1 MQMLFFFLQMNSS
14 GPPQQ
19 LTRLWKKENTGGVNR
34 TVVPPP
40 RTKRVA
46 SPRAPSDTPVCGAG
60 GMEATISQSSSA
72 TVPSRWPAVIWWN
85 DFTATLSGA
94 TFPVTTCACRQP
106 LDKDH
111 ITDG

>member
-1 MQMLFFFLQMNSS
+1 MWYH
-14 GPPQQ
+14 PPEPSAPH
-19 LTRLWKKENTGGVNR
+19 LNVH
-34 TVVPPP
+34 
-40 RTKRVA
+40 RVTLLCA
-46 SPRAPSDTPVCGAG
+46 ALAGWRPRAA
-60 GMEATISQSSSA
+60 ISQSSSA
-72 TVPSRWPAVIWWN
+72 TVPSRWPAVIWRN